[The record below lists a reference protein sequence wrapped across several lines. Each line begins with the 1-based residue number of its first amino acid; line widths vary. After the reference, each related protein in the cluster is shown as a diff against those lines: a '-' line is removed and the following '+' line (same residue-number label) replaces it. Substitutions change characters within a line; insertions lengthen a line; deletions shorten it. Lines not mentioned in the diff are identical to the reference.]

1 MNIFTTFKSNWAAHL
16 ETTRDA
22 ILAARE
28 HRRAAKEAKLSARAY
43 KFRVAQREA
52 IAIEEMLY
60 KVQRDLDDEAAGV
73 IALRE
78 RVAIIDGV
86 SVVTWE

>member
-16 ETTRDA
+16 ENARDA

-28 HRRAAKEAKLSARAY
+28 HRRAAAEAKLAAKRA
-43 KFRVAQREA
+43 KSIAAQREV

-60 KVQRDLDDEAAGV
+60 KVQRDLNDEAAGV
-73 IALRE
+73 IALQE
-78 RVAIIDGV
+78 RVTIIDGV

>member
-1 MNIFTTFKSNWAAHL
+1 MTIFTSFKSNWAAHL

-28 HRRAAKEAKLSARAY
+28 RRRAAAVAKLAARAY
-43 KFRVAQREA
+43 KHQVARREE
-52 IAIEEMLY
+52 IAIQEMLS
-60 KVQRDLDDEAAGV
+60 KMQRDLVDEAAGV
-73 IALRE
+73 IALKE

-86 SVVTWE
+86 SVVYWE